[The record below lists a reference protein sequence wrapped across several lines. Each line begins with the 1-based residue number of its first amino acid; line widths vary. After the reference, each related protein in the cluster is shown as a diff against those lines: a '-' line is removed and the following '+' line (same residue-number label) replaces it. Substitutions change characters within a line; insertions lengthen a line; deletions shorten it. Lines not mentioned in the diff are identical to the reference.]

1 MNSNSNQ
8 PKIKI
13 CGITNL
19 ADARF
24 IAGAQADYLGFIFYE
39 GSRRYINPA
48 EAGAMINWIEGPRK
62 VGVFVNQPLDDV
74 NMIARQT
81 GVDLVQLHGNESPEY
96 CALVE
101 KPVIKAIH
109 VTEKSTQQT
118 IEREMKQFLPVVDYF
133 LFDTKSGNQ
142 WGGTGERFD
151 WHLLQDMDIQK
162 PYFLSGGLDAENIQ
176 QACKM
181 VQPYAV
187 DICSGLEREPGR
199 KDFDKVEVFM
209 EEMSSKVLKR

>member
-1 MNSNSNQ
+1 MTDSLK

-24 IAGAQADYLGFIFYE
+24 VAGAQADFMGFIFYE
-39 GSRRYINPA
+39 GSRRYIEPA
-48 EAGAMINWIEGPRK
+48 QAGALINWIEGPQK

-74 NMIARQT
+74 NMIVRQT

-109 VTEKSTQQT
+109 VKETSTRESIKEKLKKYEPH
-118 IEREMKQFLPVVDYF
+118 IDYL
-133 LFDTKSGNQ
+133 LFDTGSEEQ
-142 WGGTGERFD
+142 WGGTGQTFN
-151 WHLLQDMDIQK
+151 WPLLDKINLDI
-162 PYFLSGGLDAENIQ
+162 PFFLSGGLNAENIQ
-176 QACKM
+176 EACQT
-181 VQPYAV
+181 VHPDV
-187 DICSGLEREPGR
+187 IDICSGLESEPGR
-199 KDFDKVEVFM
+199 KDFDKVEEFLV
-209 EEMSSKVLKR
+209 EYSKFEPK